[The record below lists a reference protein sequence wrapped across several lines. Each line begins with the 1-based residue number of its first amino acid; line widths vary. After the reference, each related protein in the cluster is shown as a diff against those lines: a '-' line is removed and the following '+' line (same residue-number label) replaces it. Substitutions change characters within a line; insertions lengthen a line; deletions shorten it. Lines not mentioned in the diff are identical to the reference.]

1 MDNENG
7 LPSEFDNDE
16 EKPKA
21 LLSWLKTTSPVIK
34 ILVVAGVIIVLSNV
48 LIIAYVSSV
57 TTNVNVDAGSQDGA
71 SVDGQPADSRKP
83 MKELDYEKHFVD
95 YYEKSMLLS
104 ERLLQLADVEVGRDG
119 AWHKELSVDITLLK
133 TLANNAQEVVP
144 PASPGYQAI
153 HKAYLEA
160 FADFKWAADN
170 LIAAS
175 AENDK
180 VLQERCIRRLHR
192 GRARMNDAVTN
203 LKDVYSRD

>member
-7 LPSEFDNDE
+7 LQSDFDNDE
-16 EKPKA
+16 EKPKT
-21 LLSWLKTTSPVIK
+21 LLSRLKTTSLVVK
-34 ILVVAGVIIVLSNV
+34 ILVVAGFLIILSNV
-48 LIIAYVSSV
+48 FIIAYVSSV
-57 TTNVNVDAGSQDGA
+57 TTNVNVDSSSQDGA

-83 MKELDYEKHFVD
+83 MKELDYEKQFVD
-95 YYEKSMLLS
+95 DYEMSMLLS
-104 ERLLQLADVEVGRDG
+104 GRLLKLADVAAGRDG

-144 PASPGYQAI
+144 PASPGYQAV

-160 FADFKWAADN
+160 FVDFKWAADN
-170 LIAAS
+170 LSAAS

-180 VLQERCIRRLHR
+180 VLQERCIRRLYK

-203 LKDVYSRD
+203 LKNVYSRD